1 MPKQNSPLLIPH
13 TKLPTRH
20 SLTSMRNLSL
30 DKKKQMLEPFKRR
43 ELEFSTWLRVTS
55 NSSLELLSRWIKE
68 LIIFKPYWKNT
79 QMELWEHQKMELICT
94 QSTTVMIIQDSL
106 HAVSHLWMMNAWRN
120 ISATLIQDA
129 QIKMVTWTIYLI
141 HKIH

>member
-1 MPKQNSPLLIPH
+1 MLRMTSLTLMQELKNAKETITAIKNFSLRKKMPKQNSPLLIPH

-55 NSSLELLSRWIKE
+55 NLSLELLNRWIKE
-68 LIIFKPYWKNT
+68 LIISKAY
-79 QMELWEHQKMELICT
+79 
-94 QSTTVMIIQDSL
+94 
-106 HAVSHLWMMNAWRN
+106 
-120 ISATLIQDA
+120 
-129 QIKMVTWTIYLI
+129 
-141 HKIH
+141 